1 MAAFKHMTYFI
12 MATDPLH
19 VGTGGYR
26 IGRVDNSILRDP
38 STNLPK
44 IPGSSISGVIRN
56 YAIWNEKDTKKKR
69 EMLECY
75 EKEKDDDRKGGCGE
89 CDICKVFGYSNKE
102 KNLMGSVKFFDAQ
115 IVFFPVMT
123 MLGPKWITTANTL
136 KEQFDFSLSQ
146 RPSREN
152 VLKDFD
158 PEQGKLSLGWIY
170 LNSSKTNGEITLPDE
185 LSAYKG
191 KLIIVDESLF
201 STIVNMNL
209 EVRTSVRID
218 PTTGSAEE
226 GALFTYEAIPRTTL
240 LSFEVVYESFRSGG
254 NRPIPTLEVSENL
267 VQSGMALLNVMGIG
281 GMNTRGFGRLNK
293 LYQKEVRQ

>member
-1 MAAFKHMTYFI
+1 MAGFKHMTYFI

-56 YAIWNEKDTKKKR
+56 YAIWNEKDTEKKGA
-69 EMLECY
+69 MLKCY
-75 EKEKDDDRKGGCGE
+75 ENEKAQKGGCGK
-89 CDICKVFGYSNKE
+89 CDICRVFGYSNKE

-123 MLGPKWITTANTL
+123 LLGPKWMTTTNILKDQFNITLNQNLT
-136 KEQFDFSLSQ
+136 
-146 RPSREN
+146 REN
-152 VLKDFD
+152 ILTDFD
-158 PEQGKLSLGWIY
+158 IQQGKLNLGWIY
-170 LNSSKTNGEITLPDE
+170 LNATKINSEITLPPS
-185 LSAYKG
+185 LAPYKG
-191 KLIIVDESLF
+191 KIVVVDESLF

-218 PTTGSAEE
+218 PTSGSAVD
-226 GALFTYEAIPRTTL
+226 GALFTYEAIPRSTL
-240 LSFEVVYESFRSGG
+240 LSFDVVYESFRAGDG
-254 NRPIPTLEVSENL
+254 KLAPTLETSKAL

-281 GMNTRGFGRLNK
+281 GMNTRGFGRINK
-293 LYQKEVRQ
+293 LHKIEKQEA